1 MYKIKNIDIYL
12 DGLSI
17 DEIKKYKSSQ
27 VKGYTYNPT
36 LMSKINTKNYLNT
49 CKKLSNIT
57 YPKPISLEVIADDE
71 KSMIN
76 QAKILS
82 KINNNI
88 YVKIPITY
96 TNGKYTTK
104 VIKELVKLN
113 IKLNITAIFS
123 IHQIKKIL
131 SYVKN
136 TESILSIF
144 AGRIHDMGEDAFKE
158 ISKIDKL
165 LKKNNS
171 KCKLLWA
178 STRQIYDLVLAKK
191 CGCKIITMGLS
202 IYNKRINFKKNWK
215 NSSLETVKTFYNDAI
230 KSKFKL

>member
-1 MYKIKNIDIYL
+1 MNKIKNIYLYL

-17 DEIKKYKSSQ
+17 NEVKKYKSNQ
-27 VKGYTYNPT
+27 IKGYTYNPT
-36 LMSKINTKNYLNT
+36 LMSKINTKNYLKT
-49 CKKLSNIT
+49 SKKLSDLT

-71 KSMIN
+71 ISMIK
-76 QAKILS
+76 QEKILS
-82 KINNNI
+82 RINKNV

-96 TNGKYTTK
+96 TNGNYTTK

-123 IHQIKKIL
+123 INQIKKIL
-131 SYVKN
+131 PYVKN

-158 ISKIDKL
+158 ISKINML

-178 STRQIYDLVLAKK
+178 STRQIYDLVLAEK

-202 IYNKRINFKKNWK
+202 IYNKRNNFKKIGRI
-215 NSSLETVKTFYNDAI
+215 SH
-230 KSKFKL
+230 